1 LPKLYVIH
9 ASTWHSGVRMIMVKL
24 GEVIGGVLWYML
36 HYREVQVRE
45 RGGGTKLVGVGV
57 P

>member
-1 LPKLYVIH
+1 
-9 ASTWHSGVRMIMVKL
+9 MIMAKL

-45 RGGGTKLVGVGV
+45 RAGGTKLVGVGV
-57 P
+57 PKFYSM